1 MAPRATARDE
11 IVVVT
16 GAAGFLGTKVVE
28 LLNTKGQNIMEI
40 RGFDIC
46 PQKPSCFLQS
56 YDPCGKVM
64 LRYSQEDVRNY
75 EEVGYKTSLSLCVCK
90 LYWMHTVLLFCWSY
104 SRWLRPTPLAA
115 EIRLGG
121 GGRGAF
127 NSHNPLRKRLVDCTL
142 KEKKR
147 MKSSVTFPRLKNS
160 PIFLIPL
167 RNIAN
172 IKGADTATTLQ
183 ECSPKGDG

>member
-1 MAPRATARDE
+1 M
-11 IVVVT
+11 VVT

-90 LYWMHTVLLFCWSY
+90 LY
-104 SRWLRPTPLAA
+104 
-115 EIRLGG
+115 
-121 GGRGAF
+121 
-127 NSHNPLRKRLVDCTL
+127 
-142 KEKKR
+142 
-147 MKSSVTFPRLKNS
+147 
-160 PIFLIPL
+160 
-167 RNIAN
+167 
-172 IKGADTATTLQ
+172 
-183 ECSPKGDG
+183 